1 MFTACEL
8 THLNLCVVHI
18 LWWVT
23 WVSGRPARVVR
34 GGLFLRWVL
43 TFHVSVSIG
52 SGLGA
57 AVILPPTGVV
67 VLALGAWV
75 LLVSVGLPHVA
86 VCSGVFGVLL
96 FTFSGDCSLP
106 GVRIFIANL
115 KAEFLMCHAWIVAE
129 RLVAFLMNCTCDVVE
144 FFVLACFAS
153 AIVCSD
159 GCWASASTVCAGGC
173 GELSGGDVC
182 GMLSAEGIFVAS
194 IVDFP
199 SLLLVTLSFFVMG
212 DRGDFSV
219 SAG

>member
-1 MFTACEL
+1 
-8 THLNLCVVHI
+8 
-18 LWWVT
+18 
-23 WVSGRPARVVR
+23 
-34 GGLFLRWVL
+34 
-43 TFHVSVSIG
+43 
-52 SGLGA
+52 
-57 AVILPPTGVV
+57 
-67 VLALGAWV
+67 
-75 LLVSVGLPHVA
+75 
-86 VCSGVFGVLL
+86 
-96 FTFSGDCSLP
+96 
-106 GVRIFIANL
+106 
-115 KAEFLMCHAWIVAE
+115 MCHAWIVAE

-199 SLLLVTLSFFVMG
+199 SLLLVTLSIFVMG